1 MWALA
6 FANASLSLLILPL
19 AGATICPSYGDVEN
33 ELGTRLSPTSSI
45 SNSTASAPRWSLYGA
60 PSPAFVINVAS
71 EGDVSTTVRYEPFIY
86 DQRS

>member
-19 AGATICPSYGDVEN
+19 AAATVCPSYQDVRS
-33 ELGTRLSPTSSI
+33 ELGTRLSPGSSI

-71 EGDVSTTVRYEPFIY
+71 EGDVSTTVRYEPSVY
-86 DQRS
+86 DQEH